1 MVSKSV
7 IRVLS
12 EGETARAFPSV
23 AETVALVEA
32 SLMATAEG
40 GTQVPSKAGLKPNS
54 GKGFFHWMP
63 FIDREAQAVGLKWVS
78 YIPGNAERGLV
89 DSNALVMLCDA
100 GSGYPT
106 GILGGMGITALRT
119 AAGALAGARHFL
131 AGNPGR
137 LALIGCGRIQ
147 RETARFF
154 MDFYPD
160 LRDVT
165 VFARTEASRE
175 AFCAE
180 FNERYGRRFR
190 PCDSPRAALNG
201 ADVVVSCVP
210 QAAGPILS
218 ACMFADGA
226 VYVPLDVTAAW
237 DRSVY
242 DSSDL
247 VVSDNLAQFE
257 IAVRDRRGLQDLDL
271 GRVLSLGEI
280 LRGTVAPPAAQHRL
294 VTSVVTGTAETDLFV
309 ARFILARAAEQGV
322 GVEIPFG

>member
-1 MVSKSV
+1 MAATSV

-12 EGETARAFPSV
+12 EDDTARAFPTV

-32 SLMATAEG
+32 SLMATAG
-40 GTQVPSKAGLKPNS
+40 GTTLVPPKAGLKPNS

-63 FIDREAQAVGLKWVS
+63 FIDRDAQAVGLKWVS
-78 YIPGNAERGLV
+78 YIPGNADRDLI

-100 GSGYPT
+100 DSGYPT

-119 AAGALAGARHFL
+119 AAGALVGARHF
-131 AGNPGR
+131 AARPPER
-137 LALIGCGRIQ
+137 LALVGCGRIQ

-154 MDFYPD
+154 MEFYPD
-160 LRDVT
+160 LKEVT
-165 VFARTEASRE
+165 VYARTPANRE

-180 FNERYGRRFR
+180 FEARYARRFR
-190 PCDSPRAALNG
+190 ACDRPRAALDG
-201 ADVVVSCVP
+201 ADMIVSCVP
-210 QAAGPILS
+210 QAAGPLLS
-218 ACMFADGA
+218 ACMFKPGA
-226 VYVPLDVTAAW
+226 IYVPLDVTASW

-257 IAVRDRRGLQDLDL
+257 SSVRERRGNLDLDL
-271 GRVLSLGEI
+271 GRVVSMGDV
-280 LRGTVAPPAAQHRL
+280 LRNSVPVPEAPQL

-309 ARFILARAAEQGV
+309 ARFILDKATQQGI
-322 GVEIPFG
+322 GIEIPFG